1 MRQSGSFI
9 LLFVSYFLRLKP
21 FLASRF
27 IKAVT
32 DGWGNI
38 GYRKEKK
45 VDFFGEILTC
55 KGDLASESCLGL
67 LRMKTTTA
75 LAMVVCGAPR
85 LNFFV

>member
-1 MRQSGSFI
+1 M
-9 LLFVSYFLRLKP
+9 SYFLRLKP

-38 GYRKEKK
+38 GYRKAKK

-55 KGDLASESCLGL
+55 KGQSVMLGTASNENI
-67 LRMKTTTA
+67 TTA
-75 LAMVVCGAPR
+75 LAMVVCDAPR